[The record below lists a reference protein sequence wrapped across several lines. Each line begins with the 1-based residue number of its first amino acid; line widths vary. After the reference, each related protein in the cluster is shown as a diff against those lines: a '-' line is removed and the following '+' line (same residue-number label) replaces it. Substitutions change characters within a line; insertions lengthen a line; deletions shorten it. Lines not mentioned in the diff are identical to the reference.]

1 MKAFKKHIVP
11 TFIFGL
17 GHICLF
23 HLIVFARFGFFFFV
37 SYYYIKNNN
46 VFDGFRAFCGI
57 IKNATYF
64 ERFKIAFAISA
75 FKMIKQQ

>member
-11 TFIFGL
+11 ICILRL

-23 HLIVFARFGFFFFV
+23 HLIVFARFGFSPLF
-37 SYYYIKNNN
+37 SYYMKNNN

-75 FKMIKQQ
+75 FKVIKQQ